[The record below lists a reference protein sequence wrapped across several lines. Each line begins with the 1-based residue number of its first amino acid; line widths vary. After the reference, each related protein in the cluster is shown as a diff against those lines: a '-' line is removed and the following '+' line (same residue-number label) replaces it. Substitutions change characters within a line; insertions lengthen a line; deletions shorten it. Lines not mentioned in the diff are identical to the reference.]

1 MNISTLSPKTF
12 GEVDGRCNHGIR
24 SIQFLTFLALLRR
37 SLMKNLW
44 RCQGS
49 PSQKGHQQNW
59 QVSMITSTI
68 HLTIILVHC
77 LGWCHTMTLE
87 LYHGNFAP
95 GATPGTLKTPHPQEV
110 AGLTIRDQE
119 TETMIVEKPEKKG
132 HELNHIVCSILVF
145 VVPFFSSCL
154 APSPCFFF

>member
-1 MNISTLSPKTF
+1 
-12 GEVDGRCNHGIR
+12 
-24 SIQFLTFLALLRR
+24 
-37 SLMKNLW
+37 MKNLW

-49 PSQKGHQQNW
+49 PSQKERQQNW

-95 GATPGTLKTPHPQEV
+95 GAHPGHSKTPPHPQEV
-110 AGLTIRDQE
+110 AGLMIGDQE
-119 TETMIVEKPEKKG
+119 V
-132 HELNHIVCSILVF
+132 S
-145 VVPFFSSCL
+145 
-154 APSPCFFF
+154 